1 MPNKDDALSLFD
13 AGLIPLPAKGKSPIV
28 SWKNVAQQKPDRPQI
43 ASWFD
48 RDHNIWIA
56 TGSASGVVVID
67 CDSRDGDL
75 WWRERLGADF
85 LDKTTTVKTSKG
97 YHYWFKLLPGETL
110 QSWSATEE
118 QRAAGVSFDIRG
130 EGGGVIAPP
139 SIHESGHVYTFV
151 RDLSHLNSISVSLLA
166 KPTAIGEIAEVPR
179 SMLSQLLNQ
188 PPFAGG
194 RDVWLTKVA
203 GHLAKIVPYEDAFM
217 GLLHTVNNSLPEP
230 LSSIEVDKKRGVW
243 ESEKAKPDVPTS
255 ETGWLIGDGA
265 WLYTS
270 TITEI
275 NNQKVQGVDRW
286 ANADLRAVGLI
297 DGPQGRSYAVDIL
310 RSDGAVRSDLIKP
323 GMLGRNNEVSAWLA
337 KHGVS
342 VIAPRNES
350 HGRTY
355 AGARLLRYLEAQNPP
370 AYKEVPYLGWHDG
383 IGFVTHEGIITRDG
397 LLPHT
402 GVMPSP
408 GLQNLAPFRYGMGD
422 PEHAIAI
429 LREILTFQDPDVT
442 AVFSAWWAATLLKGQ
457 IMSKIG
463 HFPYFAIEAASE
475 SGKTRGFFRMMLNLS
490 GSVRFGEWTKAA
502 TRDAI
507 GSHRNG
513 IVHIDDSNRLDNVAD
528 LLRQATAEGSEGKK
542 AADNTGTVDIRLVA
556 PVLITGESLGE
567 LGGGEKAQRD
577 RRVLLDEVPSPVNRL
592 SRHGDYPQW
601 EDIKQI
607 EKDDPDLSVY
617 AGTMVMLALQNAEIV
632 DEVNSL
638 RTGAGRHHEVM
649 AILRVGA
656 RVIAAITGEE
666 WVVDQVDNWTMEQP
680 DLGSE
685 NTLITRVLPWAITDE
700 WGKVVNRNGGEPPAF
715 VEDGLV
721 HLHPDWLAA
730 VWQKE
735 LRKRGKTDRLDSAE
749 AIRAQLRAMGI
760 KGSKSVRVGVGREAP
775 KARYAILDNFW
786 SQRVIQI
793 SQEGWE

>member
-1 MPNKDDALSLFD
+1 MPNQKDALALFD
-13 AGLIPLPAKGKSPIV
+13 AGLVPLPAKGKSPLV
-28 SWKNVAQQKPDRPQI
+28 SWRDIAQNKPERPQV

-48 RDHNIWIA
+48 KDHNIWIA

-75 WWRERLGADF
+75 WWRQRVGADL
-85 LDKTTTVKTSKG
+85 LDSTTTVKTSKG
-97 YHYWFKLLPGETL
+97 FHYWFKLPVGITI
-110 QSWSATEE
+110 QSWSSSEAQRTE
-118 QRAAGVSFDIRG
+118 GVSFDIRG

-139 SIHESGHVYTFV
+139 SVHESGHIYEFI
-151 RDLSHLNSISVSLLA
+151 RDLSHLKEAPITLIEKVVSEDV
-166 KPTAIGEIAEVPR
+166 KEGPR
-179 SMLSQLLNQ
+179 SMLSQLLQQ
-188 PPFAGG
+188 PPSAGG

-203 GHLAKIVPYEDAFM
+203 GHLAKIVPYEDAFVA
-217 GLLHTVNNSLPEP
+217 LLHTVNNSLAEP
-230 LSSIEVDKKRGVW
+230 LTVVEVDKKRGVW
-243 ESEKAKPDVPTS
+243 QREQQKPDVPTS
-255 ETGWLIGDGA
+255 DTGWLIGDGN
-265 WLYTS
+265 WLYTA
-270 TITEI
+270 TITEV
-275 NNQKVQGVDRW
+275 NNQKIEGVDRW
-286 ANADLRAVGLI
+286 ANADLRAIGLI
-297 DGPQGRSYAVDIL
+297 DGPMGRSYAVDIL
-310 RSDGAVRSDLIKP
+310 RSDGAVRNDLIKP

-342 VIAPRNES
+342 VVAPKNES
-350 HGRTY
+350 HSRTY
-355 AGARLLRYLEAQNPP
+355 AGARLLRYLESQNPP
-370 AYKEVPYLGWHDG
+370 AYKEVPYLGWHEG
-383 IGFVTHEGIITRDG
+383 VGFVTHEGIITRDG
-397 LLPHT
+397 LQPHV

-408 GLQNLAPFRYGMGD
+408 SLQNLAPFKYGMGS
-422 PEHAIAI
+422 EERAVEI
-429 LREILTFQDPDVT
+429 LKEILTFQDPQVT

-457 IMSKIG
+457 VMARVG

-475 SGKTRGFFRMMLNLS
+475 SGKTRGFFRMMLNLA
-490 GSVRFGEWTKAA
+490 GSTRFGEWTKAA

-513 IVHIDDSNRLDNVAD
+513 IVHIDDSNRLDNIAD

-577 RRVLLDEVPSPVNRL
+577 RRVLLDEVPSPVNRK
-592 SRHGDYPQW
+592 SVHGDYPQW
-601 EDIKQI
+601 DDIKTLERQ
-607 EKDDPDLSVY
+607 DPDLSEY
-617 AGTMVMLALQNAEIV
+617 AGTMVMLALQNSDLV
-632 DEVNSL
+632 DEINTL

-656 RVIAAITGEE
+656 RVISAITGET
-666 WVVDQVDNWTMEQP
+666 WVTETVDQWTKEQP

-700 WGKVVNRNGGEPPAF
+700 WGKMVGRNGGEPPAF
-715 VEDGLV
+715 VEDGVV

-730 VWQKE
+730 IWQKE

-760 KGSKSVRVGVGREAP
+760 KGSKSVRIGVGREAP
-775 KARYAILDNFW
+775 KARYAILDQGW
-786 SQRVIQI
+786 SERVIEIAQG
-793 SQEGWE
+793 GWE